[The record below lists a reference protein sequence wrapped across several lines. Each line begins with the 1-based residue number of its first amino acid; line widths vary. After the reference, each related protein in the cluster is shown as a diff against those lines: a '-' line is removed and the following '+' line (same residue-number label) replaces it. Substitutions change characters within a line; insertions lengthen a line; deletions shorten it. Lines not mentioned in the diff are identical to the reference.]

1 MMGWTGVWFDPVSF
15 TILHSCWRYYR
26 CIPAF
31 FTCLLC
37 LYVIHYYTLATTLI
51 KTYIKFLGIWE
62 EKYLLTRKKDL
73 FLLLTDNVDDDIISL
88 IFLFLLFLLR
98 YYIMRLTWAEKPKDR
113 PEFRQLKLMIEDLL
127 SKCSNYLDLALQDQ
141 ALEPQS
147 LNINVVN
154 Q

>member
-1 MMGWTGVWFDPVSF
+1 
-15 TILHSCWRYYR
+15 
-26 CIPAF
+26 
-31 FTCLLC
+31 
-37 LYVIHYYTLATTLI
+37 
-51 KTYIKFLGIWE
+51 
-62 EKYLLTRKKDL
+62 
-73 FLLLTDNVDDDIISL
+73 
-88 IFLFLLFLLR
+88 
-98 YYIMRLTWAEKPKDR
+98 MRLTWAEKPKDR